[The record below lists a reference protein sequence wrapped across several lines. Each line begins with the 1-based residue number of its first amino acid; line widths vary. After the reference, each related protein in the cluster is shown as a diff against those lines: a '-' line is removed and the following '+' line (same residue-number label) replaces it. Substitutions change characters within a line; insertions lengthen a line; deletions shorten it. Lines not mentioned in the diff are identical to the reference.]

1 MDINPEILERLKD
14 QQLNQDDSWLKRQVS
29 AMKAMQDEKI
39 PVVAKPEL
47 VADRLVS
54 SFKMGAL
61 AGLFAAAVGGAA
73 GAAIGMPALA
83 PHWQARRALE
93 ASSKDK
99 RMRTSASSA
108 KRASTPNTSTLHG
121 SWVPDRGSPQP
132 QRLYFRTPDI
142 CPSNHD

>member
-1 MDINPEILERLKD
+1 MDINPDILERLKD
-14 QQLNQDDSWLKRQVS
+14 QQLNQDDSWLKRQIA

-73 GAAIGMPALA
+73 GAMVGVPGIGAALGG
-83 PHWQARRALE
+83 HYGLLGGVIKGQADANKRFLREKGFDPKYINIARFAGSNPGRAAAL
-93 ASSKDK
+93 
-99 RMRTSASSA
+99 T
-108 KRASTPNTSTLHG
+108 TLL
-121 SWVPDRGSPQP
+121 PDPGHLSV
-132 QRLYFRTPDI
+132 
-142 CPSNHD
+142 

>member
-14 QQLNQDDSWLKRQVS
+14 QQLKQDDSWLKRQVS

-54 SFKMGAL
+54 SFKVGAL

-73 GAAIGMPALA
+73 GAAIGMPALGA
-83 PHWQARRALE
+83 ALAGQAGVAGGIIKGQ
-93 ASSKDK
+93 ADANK
-99 RMRTSASSA
+99 RFLRERGFDPKYINIARFMGPRPGLATAA
-108 KRASTPNTSTLHG
+108 TTLL
-121 SWVPDRGSPQP
+121 PDPGHLSV
-132 QRLYFRTPDI
+132 
-142 CPSNHD
+142 

>member
-14 QQLNQDDSWLKRQVS
+14 QQLKQDDSWLKRQVS

-54 SFKMGAL
+54 SFKVGAL

-73 GAAIGMPALA
+73 GAALGVPGVGAAIAGHYGLLGGAIKG
-83 PHWQARRALE
+83 QADAN
-93 ASSKDK
+93 K
-99 RMRTSASSA
+99 RFLRERGFDPKYTNIARFA
-108 KRASTPNTSTLHG
+108 GPR
-121 SWVPDRGSPQP
+121 PDRAY
-132 QRLYFRTPDI
+132 LATTLLPD
-142 CPSNHD
+142 PGHLTV